1 MKKIF
6 FIPILF
12 AFSLSLQA
20 QEPADALRYSWY
32 VQNGTARQQA
42 IGGAMGSLGGD
53 ISATFVNPAGLGFYR
68 TSDFVI
74 TPGYNFSN
82 NKSTWFNR
90 TEKGKKN
97 NVSFGPTGFVIGG
110 GGRNNRGKMKS
121 SAFSM
126 VVNRTANFNS
136 TVLYRGQNN
145 QSSYSQKFLEEIKNS
160 SPGLANPNSV
170 ANDFTFGTS
179 LAFNTYWIDTIR
191 GSSGSTIGYQSRAAN
206 IGNLLQQNT
215 IKNKGGITD
224 LALGFAANFNEKFFA
239 GGTFGIPILS
249 FERESEFIEADP
261 TDNAAN
267 KFNFA
272 SFKENFSTK
281 GIGLNLK
288 LGLIYKPVEQLRL
301 GLAFHTPTYFN
312 LTDKFSYEVT
322 TDTEGYGGVLT
333 QASTSNQ
340 FSNPPSGEFK
350 YTLLT
355 PYRVIGSVSYVLH
368 EVEDVKKQKGFIT
381 ADIEYVNHKASSF
394 GAGTDVGVNDPNYQ
408 SNKDYFKSLN
418 KAIDNAYKGAL
429 NFRVGGELKFTT
441 LMVRAGAAYYGNPYK
456 NLNGEKGSKLL
467 LSGGLGYRHKGMFI
481 DLTYVHNI
489 LKDVNTPY
497 RLQYSKFSTAN
508 IKGMAGNAV
517 LTVGFKI

>member
-12 AFSLSLQA
+12 AFSLSLKA

-68 TSDFVI
+68 TGDFVI
-74 TPGYNFSN
+74 TPGYNFST

-97 NVSFGPTGFVIGG
+97 NVSFGPTGIVIGG
-110 GGRNNRGKMKS
+110 GSRNNRGRMKS
-121 SAFSM
+121 SAFSL

-145 QSSYSQKFLEEIKNS
+145 QNSYSQKFLEEIRNS
-160 SPGLANPNSV
+160 SPGGVANPNTV
-170 ANDFTFGTS
+170 AGDFKFGTS
-179 LAFNTYWIDTIR
+179 LAFNTFWIDTIR

-215 IKNKGGITD
+215 INNKGGITD
-224 LALGFAANFNEKFFA
+224 LALGLAANFNEKFFV

-249 FERESEFIEADP
+249 YERQTEFLESDP
-261 TDNAAN
+261 TTNLNNFDFALFKDNLT
-267 KFNFA
+267 
-272 SFKENFSTK
+272 TK
-281 GIGLNLK
+281 GVGFNLK
-288 LGLIYKPVEQLRL
+288 LGLIYKPVEQVRL
-301 GLAFHTPTYFN
+301 GLAFHSPTFFS
-312 LTDKFSYEVT
+312 LTDTYSSEVT
-322 TDTEGYGGVLT
+322 TDTEGYQGEQSQT
-333 QASTSNQ
+333 STFLSGA
-340 FSNPPSGEFK
+340 PSQFK

-381 ADIEYVNHKASSF
+381 ADIEYVNYKASSF
-394 GAGTDVGVNDPNYQ
+394 SPDESNQNDQ
-408 SNKDYFKSLN
+408 STKDYLKSLN
-418 KAIDNAYKGAL
+418 KAIDNAYKGVL

-497 RLQYSKFSTAN
+497 RLQYSPFSTAN

>member
-12 AFSLSLQA
+12 AFCLSVKA

-68 TSDFVI
+68 TGDFVI

-97 NVSFGPTGFVIGG
+97 NVSFGPTGIVIGG
-110 GGRNNRGKMKS
+110 GSRNNRGSMKS
-121 SAFSM
+121 SAFSL
-126 VVNRTANFNS
+126 VVNRSANFNS

-145 QSSYSQKFLEEIKNS
+145 QNSYSQKFLEEIRNS
-160 SPGLANPNSV
+160 SSGVANPNSV

-191 GSSGSTIGYQSRAAN
+191 GSSGSTIGYQSRSAG

-224 LALGFAANFNEKFFA
+224 LALGLAANFNEKIFV
-239 GGTFGIPILS
+239 GGTLGIPFLS
-249 FERESEFIEADP
+249 YEREAEFIEADA
-261 TDNAAN
+261 TDVLNN
-267 KFNFA
+267 FNFA
-272 SFKENFSTK
+272 SYKDNLSTK
-281 GIGLNLK
+281 GIGFNLK
-288 LGLIYKPVEQLRL
+288 LGLIYKPVEQVRL
-301 GLAFHTPTYFN
+301 GLAFHTPTYYN
-312 LTDKFSYEVT
+312 LTDNYYAEIT

-333 QASTSNQ
+333 QASTSDQ
-340 FSNPPSGEFK
+340 FFNPPSGEFK

-355 PYRVIGSVSYVLH
+355 PYRVIGSISYVLH

-381 ADIEYVNHKASSF
+381 ADIEYVNHKASSYSL
-394 GAGTDVGVNDPNYQ
+394 GPDADVNDPNYQ
-408 SNKDYFKSLN
+408 SNKDYLKSLN
-418 KAIDNAYKGAL
+418 KAIDNAYKGAF
-429 NFRVGGELKFTT
+429 NIRAGGELKFTT
-441 LMVRAGAAYYGNPYK
+441 LMVRLGAAYYGNPYK

-467 LSGGLGYRHKGMFI
+467 LSGGLGYRHKGMFV

-497 RLQYSKFSTAN
+497 RLQYSPFSTAN